1 MDLRE
6 SMQTGIATRQARKGQ
21 VGMADSGYPRTQQG
35 GLYDIL

>member
-6 SMQTGIATRQARKGQ
+6 SMQTGIARQARKGQ